1 MCIYRTVKE
10 KLYHRDVGDYT
21 SYGIEAVQGGEV
33 IAFVSDVSVNETFV
47 TSLSE
52 LFTKEQL
59 SPMHLQDAIED
70 NLP

>member
-1 MCIYRTVKE
+1 MAPSFFRIFAFLNDYILVVDKSQYR
-10 KLYHRDVGDYT
+10 R
-21 SYGIEAVQGGEV
+21 A